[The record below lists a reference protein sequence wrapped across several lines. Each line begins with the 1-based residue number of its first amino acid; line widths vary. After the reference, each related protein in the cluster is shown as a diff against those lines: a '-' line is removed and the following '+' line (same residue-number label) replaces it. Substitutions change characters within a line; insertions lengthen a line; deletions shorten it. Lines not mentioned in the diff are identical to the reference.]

1 MLFIF
6 RYKSI
11 SGSPHFAD
19 DAPPAPTS
27 NATNVLDVETR
38 ITGLRSALELRRNR
52 ALTPYKVDAW
62 QFFLQG
68 SNLLVKYPNLI
79 LSLRKGFDAGIPPI
93 YLTYTPPNS
102 PTLLQHPQ
110 AYHEMVANELR
121 KGRYIGPCTRLEVEA
136 LIGPF
141 QSSPLSWVPKPGKP
155 GKYRAVQTSPF
166 PAYPP
171 PPSRQLTLPSMQI
184 CTHARGALLTQSAP
198 LFMASHPVLRRLSAM
213 LLKLTVPS
221 PSSLTNGP
229 VLSSNYS
236 TRTSSPSTY
245 ATTLVS
251 PQPEGF
257 MARLVMQ
264 PLTFFAP
271 KGLVP
276 SQNGS
281 TTTSSF
287 ASQRSTAP
295 HTTCSVN
302 VGMASSC
309 KTEAAI
315 NQAAAY
321 GTKVRA
327 CLTTP
332 LPSLM
337 KTQLV
342 PSQTIPPCP
351 IMRESTQSLH
361 TAMLTLTTSP
371 DNSAF
376 PGNHQR
382 PSPFRRRCLS
392 WALTGTFRIV
402 RWPSPRTKGPSTG
415 KPSRIGFK
423 IPPITWRRR
432 RSYLVSY
439 YTPAR
444 FSQLAGPTL
453 PIWKA
458 SWLPLVRTPLFPIM
472 HHVTPQTI
480 LLGGT
485 TFSTPPDSR
494 DPSQVPPASPTDMPS
509 QTPAQVLAS
518 ALLLATGGGRGVSSQ
533 DGRQRAEIS
542 DGLKP
547 LASSFL
553 LALSAPPVNQA
564 STSGSLETTRE
575 LSKVGGRAE
584 AETGRPT
591 RFSGASMT
599 SQILTSAFLS
609 HAM

>member
-1 MLFIF
+1 
-6 RYKSI
+6 
-11 SGSPHFAD
+11 
-19 DAPPAPTS
+19 
-27 NATNVLDVETR
+27 
-38 ITGLRSALELRRNR
+38 
-52 ALTPYKVDAW
+52 
-62 QFFLQG
+62 
-68 SNLLVKYPNLI
+68 
-79 LSLRKGFDAGIPPI
+79 
-93 YLTYTPPNS
+93 
-102 PTLLQHPQ
+102 
-110 AYHEMVANELR
+110 
-121 KGRYIGPCTRLEVEA
+121 
-136 LIGPF
+136 
-141 QSSPLSWVPKPGKP
+141 
-155 GKYRAVQTSPF
+155 
-166 PAYPP
+166 
-171 PPSRQLTLPSMQI
+171 
-184 CTHARGALLTQSAP
+184 
-198 LFMASHPVLRRLSAM
+198 
-213 LLKLTVPS
+213 
-221 PSSLTNGP
+221 
-229 VLSSNYS
+229 
-236 TRTSSPSTY
+236 
-245 ATTLVS
+245 
-251 PQPEGF
+251 
-257 MARLVMQ
+257 
-264 PLTFFAP
+264 
-271 KGLVP
+271 
-276 SQNGS
+276 
-281 TTTSSF
+281 
-287 ASQRSTAP
+287 
-295 HTTCSVN
+295 
-302 VGMASSC
+302 MASSC

-342 PSQTIPPCP
+342 PSQTIPPYP
-351 IMRESTQSLH
+351 IVRESTQSLH
-361 TAMLTLTTSP
+361 TATLTLTTSP

-439 YTPAR
+439 YMPAR

-458 SWLPLVRTPLFPIM
+458 SCLLLVRTPLFPIM

-518 ALLLATGGGRGVSSQ
+518 ALLLATGGGRGASSQ
-533 DGRQRAEIS
+533 DGRQRAETS

-575 LSKVGGRAE
+575 LLKVGGRAE

-591 RFSGASMT
+591 RFSDASTT

-609 HAM
+609 HATSPAGRTQRMAPPEASTRRLLVSSPQSAFQALSGNLSSTSTADPLTEQGASNGGKPSILAHAPPPSSPPIASGKAPRPLASFLLLSRALLPDPQLTAQTSHPNPHPCDRTASLETGSGCGGHPRTSTAVMS